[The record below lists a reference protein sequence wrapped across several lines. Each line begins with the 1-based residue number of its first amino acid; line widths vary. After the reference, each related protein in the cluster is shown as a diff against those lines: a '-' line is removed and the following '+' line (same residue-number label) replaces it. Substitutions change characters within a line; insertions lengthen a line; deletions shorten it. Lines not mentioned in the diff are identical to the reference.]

1 MSKSSTI
8 SNICQKNQNLLILLL
23 ENPTRSTKKIAMM
36 LKSNRQTIWRKK
48 KELEDNN
55 VIWGYTAV
63 IDEFKLNH
71 VIYLIL
77 MKLKPMKKEFID
89 LIIKRLKE
97 RTYLKHNVRVID
109 TIHTNGEYDWI
120 IRFSA
125 LNHSTA
131 RQYYDTIRVLY
142 EDYLIEKP
150 VIVDVNFIA
159 VSEGKLNP
167 EINDLYNFVPD
178 INK

>member
-1 MSKSSTI
+1 MVKKYTKGNNILRDNDILKS
-8 SNICQKNQNLLILLL
+8 LL
-23 ENPTRSTKKIAMM
+23 NDPTRSTLEIVKELRIT
-36 LKSNRQTIWRKK
+36 RQTYWRNKK
-48 KELEDNN
+48 KLEKDN

-77 MKLKPMKKEFID
+77 MKLKPMKKEFINL
-89 LIIKRLKE
+89 LITRLKKRE
-97 RTYLKHNVRVID
+97 YLKHNVRVID
-109 TIHTNGEYDWI
+109 TVHTNGEYDWI

-125 LNHSTA
+125 PNHSTA
-131 RQYYDTIRVLY
+131 RQYYDTLRVIY

-150 VIVDVNFIA
+150 VIVDVNMVV
-159 VSEGKLNP
+159 VSEGKINP

-178 INK
+178 VDK